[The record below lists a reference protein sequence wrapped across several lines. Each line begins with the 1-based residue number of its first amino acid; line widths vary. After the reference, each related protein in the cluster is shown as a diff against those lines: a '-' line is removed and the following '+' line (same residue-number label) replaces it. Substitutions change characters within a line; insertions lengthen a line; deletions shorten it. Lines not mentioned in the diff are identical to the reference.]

1 MIQRKI
7 KSRPNRNPY
16 RAHKFEGGGAAGAS
30 KFMNFVNSDAFKGM
44 QGALTAFNASKSDQ
58 PDFLGM
64 NRAAGGGGGTGKFG
78 AIGDSVDMTGQLFT
92 ALDNTFTKKRQPL
105 SKTIGLEFAR
115 GGNLF
120 FGGGDAMN
128 MGSTLVS
135 LVGNAK
141 NNSKIADTTGLEAGI
156 RSKGIQTVGAS
167 NKDELMEQW
176 GNITPMAANVKM
188 KDLRNKS
195 LFGDFANSLSA
206 SAQGFKAGSALGPIG
221 AAVGGV
227 VGGLSSV
234 IGSIVGRR
242 KAKRKARK
250 LNNLI
255 EASNEFQLKSME
267 NKAENLGEQDYLNTL
282 ANYSALGGPLESGA
296 IDYEMEMDSLNN
308 EDKDTMAKQR
318 FVSVPP
324 STERSEDI
332 IDVNP
337 FAVGGPIHIKKA
349 NRGKFTSYCG
359 GKVTD
364 ACIERGKDSNDP
376 AVRKRAVFAENARGW
391 QHADGG
397 PLGNSQFSNGV
408 TTINNGGTHEENP
421 NDGVQIGMDSEGI
434 PNLVEEGEVI
444 YDNFVY
450 SNRIP
455 VPEALKRRYKLKGN
469 TFASAAKALQK
480 ESAERPNDPIS
491 QRGLKKSMQRLAA
504 AQEALKAKQ
513 AMLQQTGS
521 YNPYESL
528 EYAFGGNLFAG
539 GAQMEVPPFYG
550 RKGPVFM
557 EEEEEITPFDLT
569 PIERAKVVAPGEDM
583 PLAPM
588 KNPYENVAQAED
600 EETAKERPT
609 WMRYA
614 PVAGAGLAVLS
625 DLFSKPDYGNAERM
639 ERAAERMSPVEFDP
653 IGNYLSY
660 RPMDREFYLNKLA
673 QNAAASRRALRTNA
687 AGNPAAANAAI
698 LASDYNMANALG
710 NFARQA
716 EEYNQQQR
724 ERVEA
729 FNRGTNQYNSEG
741 AMRAQMANNQN
752 EAMKMRMLAEAARM
766 REQIAQQRKA
776 SRSANLSAFFQGL
789 GDIGSENEQGNWID
803 RVAGTVYRMDTK
815 GNKYT
820 SSGKVIKNPARR
832 RKTRKG

>member
-1 MIQRKI
+1 MIQRKT
-7 KSRPNRNPY
+7 KSRLNRNPY

-30 KFMNFVNSDAFKGM
+30 KFRNFVGSDAFKGM
-44 QGALTAFNASKSDQ
+44 QGALTAFNASKTDSGQ

-64 NRAAGGGGGTGKFG
+64 NRAAGGGGGSGIFG
-78 AIGDSVDMTGQLFT
+78 AIGDSADMTGQLFT
-92 ALDNTFTKKRQPL
+92 ALDNALTKKRQPL
-105 SKTIGLEFAR
+105 SKTIGLEFAK

-128 MGSTLVS
+128 LGTTTVS
-135 LVGNAK
+135 LVGNAI
-141 NNSKIADTTGLEAGI
+141 NNSKIADTTGLEEGI

-176 GNITPMAANVKM
+176 GKMTPMSANVKM

-206 SAQGFKAGSALGPIG
+206 SAQGMKAGSAFGPIG
-221 AAVGGV
+221 AGVGAA

-234 IGSIVGRR
+234 IGSIIGRKR
-242 KAKRKARK
+242 AKRKARK

-267 NKAENLGEQDYLNTL
+267 NKADNLGEQDYLNNL

-296 IDYEMEMDSLNN
+296 IDYEMGMDSLNN
-308 EDKDTMAKQR
+308 ENKDTMAKQR

-324 STERSEDI
+324 STEKNEDT

-359 GKVTD
+359 GEVTD

-391 QHADGG
+391 KHADGG
-397 PLGNSQFSNGV
+397 PLGNTQFSNGV

-455 VPEALKRRYKLKGN
+455 VPEALKRRYRLKGK

-513 AMLQQTGS
+513 AILQQTSS
-521 YNPYESL
+521 YNPYDSL

-550 RKGPVFM
+550 KRGPVFM
-557 EEEEEITPFDLT
+557 EEEETDGITPFDLT
-569 PIERAKVVAPGEDM
+569 PIERAKVAAPGEDM

-588 KNPYENVAQAED
+588 ENPYAQTVT
-600 EETAKERPT
+600 EEETTAKERPT

-614 PVAGAGLAVLS
+614 PVAGAGLAVL
-625 DLFSKPDYGNAERM
+625 
-639 ERAAERMSPVEFDP
+639 
-653 IGNYLSY
+653 
-660 RPMDREFYLNKLA
+660 
-673 QNAAASRRALRTNA
+673 
-687 AGNPAAANAAI
+687 
-698 LASDYNMANALG
+698 
-710 NFARQA
+710 
-716 EEYNQQQR
+716 
-724 ERVEA
+724 
-729 FNRGTNQYNSEG
+729 
-741 AMRAQMANNQN
+741 
-752 EAMKMRMLAEAARM
+752 
-766 REQIAQQRKA
+766 
-776 SRSANLSAFFQGL
+776 
-789 GDIGSENEQGNWID
+789 
-803 RVAGTVYRMDTK
+803 
-815 GNKYT
+815 
-820 SSGKVIKNPARR
+820 
-832 RKTRKG
+832 